1 MTAKGIDGDTDG
13 TSTPARQRDVVHT
26 MPHPMPHTTAGTTHE
41 PTTTIPAE
49 TPTQLFTARCR
60 SRCRTRRGRRRTKL
74 TVAGVSLAAT
84 TARLERH
91 WSREER
97 RRPPW
102 RRWAAT
108 HPALAITPDEIR
120 ARLAERERTVSGPV
134 LAPLVELAGAGD
146 HQAALLVTLVL
157 LPRMVRA
164 EAQSSR
170 DRGGDCYEQLAG
182 LLWEAVVTASNPGVA
197 TLRESIERNVWR
209 RKWRGERPV
218 CAVELDVDRAGPAA
232 ASGDHANDVVAAHHL
247 AAVLSRLEAEGAIT
261 AATRRVLDQLAA
273 GTDDPVG
280 ADRSAGAA
288 RKQRWRTIARA
299 RANPAVIEALTA

>member
-1 MTAKGIDGDTDG
+1 
-13 TSTPARQRDVVHT
+13 
-26 MPHPMPHTTAGTTHE
+26 
-41 PTTTIPAE
+41 
-49 TPTQLFTARCR
+49 
-60 SRCRTRRGRRRTKL
+60 
-74 TVAGVSLAAT
+74 VAGVSLAAT
-84 TARLERH
+84 AARLERH

-97 RRPPW
+97 RRSPW

-108 HPALAITPDEIR
+108 HPALSATPDEIR

-134 LAPLVELAGAGD
+134 LAALVELAGGGD
-146 HQAALLVTLVL
+146 HQAALLVTLTL

-170 DRGGDCYEQLAG
+170 DRGGDSYEQLAG

-218 CAVELDVDRAGPAA
+218 CAVELDVDRAGLPAA
-232 ASGDHANDVVAAHHL
+232 SADHADDVVAAHHL
-247 AAVLSRLEAEGAIT
+247 AVVLSRLEAEGEIT

-273 GTDDPVG
+273 GTEPAEATDD
-280 ADRSAGAA
+280 RTAGAA